1 MGIGHPK
8 WFIENTIDK
17 GWKTIMAL
25 SGGSST
31 GNQNQS
37 YTDNDT
43 KDSSLNQGLK
53 VVGVGYGRTG
63 TYSLAL
69 ALEELGFPTLV
80 SRFCFVGISNSYVL
94 LGYSNTV

>member
-17 GWKTIMAL
+17 GWKAIMAL
-25 SGGSST
+25 SGSSSST
-31 GNQNQS
+31 NQQQS

-69 ALEELGFPTLV
+69 ALGELGFPALV
-80 SRFCFVGISNSYVL
+80 SILLIFCCYHC
-94 LGYSNTV
+94 

>member
-17 GWKTIMAL
+17 GWKAILAL
-25 SGGSST
+25 SGSSST
-31 GNQNQS
+31 ANQKQS
-37 YTDNDT
+37 HTDNDT
-43 KDSSLNQGLK
+43 KDSLSNQGLK

-69 ALEELGFPTLV
+69 ALYELGFHTLV
-80 SRFCFVGISNSYVL
+80 SI
-94 LGYSNTV
+94 